1 MNTTWMSPSA
11 QCRCHQSAIQIGAM
25 SRKASAMATS
35 HSRSSQRQRNLML
48 GILRQFGTF
57 IS

>member
-35 HSRSSQRQRNLML
+35 HNRSSQRQRKRTSAFYTTP
-48 GILRQFGTF
+48 GAFIL
-57 IS
+57 